1 MTMFLVSYDLI
12 GPNRDYDAIFE
23 HLKGYGTWA
32 RPLESV
38 WIIKTDK
45 TAKDVKLALREVTDA
60 NDKIVVLKLD
70 PGTWSTYN
78 IADST
83 TKWMHKHL

>member
-1 MTMFLVSYDLI
+1 MSMFLVSYDLI
-12 GPNRDYDAIFE
+12 GPNRDYDAVAT

-45 TAKDVKLALREVTDA
+45 TAKEVKTALRGVTDA
-60 NDKIVVLKLD
+60 NDKLIVLKLE
-70 PGTWSTYN
+70 PGTWSTSN
-78 IADST
+78 IATST
-83 TKWMHKHL
+83 TQWMHKHL